1 MVKLIEPISGRVDI
15 APATEMEFSS
25 LIPGWVKPDTI
36 KIDIRVVFASRSALK
51 RDSVKQPSYVVD
63 RRHWQPLTWRPKSFF
78 AISWPRQLV
87 E

>member
-1 MVKLIEPISGRVDI
+1 MVRLIEPISVRVDR

-25 LIPGWVKPDTI
+25 LIPGRVKPDTI

-63 RRHWQPLTWRPKSFF
+63 RRHWQPLT
-78 AISWPRQLV
+78 
-87 E
+87 